1 MNLLDRAIGLVSPD
15 TALRRVKTRLAL
27 DYVSELRDKRA
38 ERFRYDGATSGRRA
52 HGWYAASTDANVELM
67 GALIWLRNRS
77 RDLVRNN
84 PHAAKALEELVGNTV
99 GTGIVPQAKT
109 GNAKLDRIIDG
120 EWPYFVEQC
129 DTPQRLDFYGMQALV
144 MRSTAESGEG
154 IIRYRPRL
162 PQAALRV
169 PLQLQILEAD
179 FLDQT
184 RTMGLINGHVM
195 QGVQFDML
203 GRRVAYWLFSYHP
216 GGVLIL
222 NPRGGIISQPV
233 PAEQIMHIYRVLRPG
248 QVRGVPWMTPSM
260 MAFRDLDDY
269 RDAEGVRKKIEACV
283 VAFVTQPEGIAGTP
297 LGIKDTDPQNDNQ
310 VESFE
315 PAMIEYLK
323 PGQDVRFNNPQGAGG
338 YSDYVKT
345 ELHRIAA
352 GIGTPYEVMTGDL
365 SQTTY
370 SSWRG
375 GMLGFRNTIEGYR
388 WLTLVPMFCS
398 PVRRRFIDTLVLQGK
413 IPAAAVDDEK
423 LSLYATQWTA
433 PKFESVDPLKDTMAD
448 LKRIR
453 MGVLTLT
460 EAIAQNGYDPDGQLE
475 EIARINAKL
484 DKLEIILDCD
494 PRNVTDRGQEQPAGT
509 EERTPSAKPAVG
521 APKGQGLS
529 GTPGQGMTA
538 EEVRHQ
544 AGQLASAADHLTAQA
559 LRHGSRRWESS
570 SRLYVN

>member
-1 MNLLDRAIGLVSPD
+1 MNFIERAIGAVAPGV
-15 TALRRVKTRLAL
+15 ALRRLRNRVAL
-27 DYVSELRDKRA
+27 EYASKLEGRS
-38 ERFRYDGATSGRRA
+38 ERFGFDGATAGRRT
-52 HGWYAASTDANVELM
+52 HGWYAPSSDANVELM

-77 RDLVRNN
+77 RDLARNN
-84 PHAAKALEELVGNTV
+84 PHAANALEQLTGSTV

-109 GNAKLDRIIDG
+109 GNRKIDETIDR

-129 DTPQRLDFYGMQALV
+129 DTPQRLDFYGMQALN

-154 IIRYRPRL
+154 IVRYRPRL
-162 PQAALRV
+162 PQANLRV
-169 PLQLQILEAD
+169 PLQLQLLEAD

-184 RTMGLINGHVM
+184 RTMGLVNGHVM
-195 QGVQFDML
+195 QGVQFDDM

-233 PAEQIMHIYRVLRPG
+233 PADQILHSYRQLRPG
-248 QVRGVPWMTPSM
+248 QVRGIPWLAPSM

-283 VAFVTQPEGIAGTP
+283 AAFVTQQEGISGSP
-297 LGIKDTDPQNDNQ
+297 LGVKGSDPLMRQQ
-310 VESFE
+310 VESFQ
-315 PAMIEYLK
+315 PGMIEYLK
-323 PGQDVRFNNPQGAGG
+323 PGQDVKFNNPMASGG
-338 YSDYVKT
+338 YREYVT
-345 ELHRIAA
+345 AEAQRIAA
-352 GIGTPYEVMTGDL
+352 GIGMPPELMTGDM

-375 GMLGFRNTIEGYR
+375 GMLSFRQTVEGYR
-388 WLTLVPMFCS
+388 WLTLVPMFCQ
-398 PVRRRFIDTLVLQGK
+398 PVRKRFIDTLVLQGK
-413 IPAAAVDDEK
+413 IPPAALEDPK
-423 LSLYATQWTA
+423 LNIYATNWTA
-433 PKFESVDPLKDTMAD
+433 PKFESVDPLKDTMSD

-460 EAIAQNGYDPDGQLE
+460 EAIAQNGYDPDQQLA

-509 EERTPSAKPAVG
+509 EERKPDSKAVPEAK
-521 APKGQGLS
+521 
-529 GTPGQGMTA
+529 GTQGMSAAEILKRIEELNNTA
-538 EEVRHQ
+538 DYV
-544 AGQLASAADHLTAQA
+544 AASAIQ
-559 LRHGSRRWESS
+559 HGKRSWTQS
-570 SRLYVN
+570 SRLYVS